1 MQFDQLKR
9 REFVTLVGGAAVA
22 WPLAARAQQ
31 PAMPVIGFLGST
43 SPGPFARFAHAFRQG
58 LNDGGYVEGRNVAI
72 EYRWA
77 EGQFA
82 RLPELAADLV
92 RRRVVLIAAIGGTM
106 SARAAKAAT
115 QTIPILFIGG
125 PDPVGEGLVTS
136 LNRPGG
142 NVTGA
147 ALQTAELMPKRLQL
161 LNELVPHAATIALL
175 VNPIRSL
182 ELDVDARLLEA
193 GTRATGQKM
202 VLLNASVESELEPA
216 FASAV
221 RQRAGALLVSASAFF
236 TDRRVQL
243 VTLAA
248 RHGLPAAYPFREYAD
263 AGGLMSY
270 GPSIADVYRLIGRYA
285 SRILKGDKPADLP
298 VQLPTKFELI
308 LNLKTAKALGLDV
321 PGTLLARA
329 DELLE

>member
-1 MQFDQLKR
+1 MAACSAGAAAGDAGDRVSRQYLAGPVREVRACVPPRSER
-9 REFVTLVGGAAVA
+9 RRLRRRPQRCDRVSLGGGAIFAA
-22 WPLAARAQQ
+22 AGTGGRPGSPL
-31 PAMPVIGFLGST
+31 G
-43 SPGPFARFAHAFRQG
+43 GPDRRDRRHNVG
-58 LNDGGYVEGRNVAI
+58 TGGEGRDPDDSDSLH
-72 EYRWA
+72 W
-77 EGQFA
+77 
-82 RLPELAADLV
+82 
-92 RRRVVLIAAIGGTM
+92 
-106 SARAAKAAT
+106 
-115 QTIPILFIGG
+115 G

-142 NVTGA
+142 NVTGV

-161 LNELVPHAATIALL
+161 LDELVPHAATIALL

-193 GTRATGQKM
+193 ATRAAGRKM
-202 VLLNASVESELEPA
+202 ILLNASLESELEPA

-221 RQRAGALLVSASAFF
+221 RQRADALLVSASAFF
-236 TDRRVQL
+236 ADRRAQL

-248 RHGLPAAYPFREYAD
+248 RHALPAAYPFREYAD

-308 LNLKTAKALGLDV
+308 LNLKTAKALGLDP

-329 DELLE
+329 DELIE